1 MTKKEL
7 NLYETQT
14 VRMCIQTFFNMY
26 GVMPGAQDMIDWLGE
41 DYAKVVPLYI
51 NEKKSSLSCFSF
63 LLRTFFSLFHRNCSA
78 LPVSA

>member
-26 GVMPGAQDMIDWLGE
+26 GVMPGTQDMIE
-41 DYAKVVPLYI
+41 RKA
-51 NEKKSSLSCFSF
+51 
-63 LLRTFFSLFHRNCSA
+63 A
-78 LPVSA
+78 

>member
-14 VRMCIQTFFNMY
+14 VRMCLQTFFNMY

-41 DYAKVVPLYI
+41 DYAKVVPLYV
-51 NEKKSSLSCFSF
+51 NEQK
-63 LLRTFFSLFHRNCSA
+63 A
-78 LPVSA
+78 A